1 MCPFDYLD
9 STMKPA
15 FCTCSLIAVLVALAI
30 PSPACSTELEPD
42 DDSAPQQKAV
52 GVPLFNGTDL
62 SGWEGDTELWRV
74 RDGMIVGESP
84 GISRNE
90 FLATT
95 RSFEDF
101 ELTLE
106 FRMHGGRGNSG
117 VQFRS
122 RRVPDSRA
130 MVGYQA
136 DLGERF
142 WGCLYDEHRRRKVLA
157 AAPAALDEVLD
168 KHGWNT
174 YAIRAKGGRVT
185 LSINGLT
192 TVDYTE
198 EDESIATDGV
208 IALQIHSGPA
218 MRIDFRNLQIREL
231 ADE

>member
-1 MCPFDYLD
+1 
-9 STMKPA
+9 MKRD
-15 FCTCSLIAVLVALAI
+15 FCRFGPITVLVALATC
-30 PSPACSTELEPD
+30 SPAHSAELEPANG
-42 DDSAPQQKAV
+42 SAPQQKAV
-52 GVPLFNGTDL
+52 GTPLFNGTDL
-62 SGWEGDTELWRV
+62 SGWEGDTELWKV
-74 RDGMIVGESP
+74 DDGMIIGDSP

-95 RSFEDF
+95 RLFDDF

-117 VQFRS
+117 IQFRS
-122 RRVPDSRA
+122 SRVQNSRA

-157 AAPAALDEVLD
+157 AAPAELNDVLD
-168 KHGWNT
+168 KQGWNT
-174 YAIRAKGGRVT
+174 YVIRAKGDRVT

-198 EDESIATDGV
+198 EDESIAKAGV

-231 ADE
+231 ADD